1 MPDFITIFNNSILFY
16 SICAVVIVVI
26 FIIEVE
32 EAGKKGKKHTE
43 KETNI
48 VTNIYQML
56 DNRDGFKASHCLIKF
71 YSGII
76 RNGVFKHRNILGIAI
91 DDQSKQICLIKGE
104 LLKFI
109 KYSDVIESEILL
121 EGDTVT
127 KTSRSSQLGGAVVGG
142 LLLGG
147 LGAVVGGLSGKTITS
162 KSLKN
167 VSLKLL
173 INDTSSPVHIIDF
186 MGVTCQPHNFKTTF
200 CIEKEERK
208 EVSVFPDSATT
219 LQEAQKWHDLLS
231 VIINQVEQSFNDS
244 TLKTCPYC
252 AESIKKEAILCRYC
266 GKDV

>member
-1 MPDFITIFNNSILFY
+1 MSSILFY
-16 SICAVVIVVI
+16 SICAVVVIVVI

-32 EAGKKGKKHTE
+32 KAGKGIEKGI
-43 KETNI
+43 NI
-48 VTNIYQML
+48 ITNIYQML
-56 DNRDGFKASHCLIKF
+56 DNRDGFKASHCLIKL

-76 RNGVFKHRNILGIAI
+76 RNGVVKRRNILGIAI
-91 DDQSKQICLIKGE
+91 DDQSKQICLIKDE

-127 KTSRSSQLGGAVVGG
+127 KTSRSSQLGGAIVGG

-162 KSLKN
+162 KSLKD

-186 MGVTCQPHNFKTTF
+186 MGVTLQPHNFKTTF

-208 EVSVFPDSATT
+208 EVSGLPDSATA
-219 LQEAQKWHDLLS
+219 LQEAQKWHGLLS